1 MDKSPVS
8 SPPRVIHSAISEPQI
23 WRSFSR
29 MTTGCSQL
37 SHSIWEYV
45 GTGSHFPTIS
55 CCAAPSIIQH
65 YFPEIRSS
73 FRKAALCRELLEPR
87 GLVTVEL
94 STVVTPTTSV
104 HALASPGIYLTI
116 KR

>member
-8 SPPRVIHSAISEPQI
+8 SLPRVIHSAISEPQI

-29 MTTGCSQL
+29 MTIGCSQP
-37 SHSIWEYV
+37 SHSIWAYV
-45 GTGSHFPTIS
+45 GTGSHLPTIS
-55 CCAAPSIIQH
+55 CCAAPSMIRH

-73 FRKAALCRELLEPR
+73 FRKAALCQELLEPK
-87 GLVTVEL
+87 GLVTAEL

-104 HALASPGIYLTI
+104 HAWASHGIYLRI